1 MNSGDKLKAT
11 FFIWAAFVLASL
23 FTIGGHD
30 LNAVALFMGLI
41 YTIAALSATY
51 FVMDAKVVVAE
62 EPVKAKRSR
71 VDRLLSSL
79 DDDELDTLRD
89 RLSQSDG
96 EVVSLEDVLR
106 KGKG

>member
-1 MNSGDKLKAT
+1 MMNSGDKLKAT
-11 FFIWAAFVLASL
+11 FFIWVAFVLASM
-23 FTIGGHD
+23 FTIAGHD
-30 LNAVALFMGLI
+30 LSGGAVFMALI
-41 YTIAALSATY
+41 YTIAALTATG
-51 FVMDAKVVVAE
+51 FVMNSKDTAA

-79 DDDELDTLRD
+79 DDDELDALRE

-106 KGKG
+106 QRK